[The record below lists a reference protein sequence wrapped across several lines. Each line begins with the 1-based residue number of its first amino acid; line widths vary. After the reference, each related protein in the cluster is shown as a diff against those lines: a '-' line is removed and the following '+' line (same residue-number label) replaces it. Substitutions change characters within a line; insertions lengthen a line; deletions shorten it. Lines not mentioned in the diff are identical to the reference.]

1 MPRARECST
10 ASCTRSVIAFR
21 GTLTS
26 GRRDNETPLHKAAL
40 YGSLPVVKTLV
51 EAKADVNAKAK

>member
-1 MPRARECST
+1 MSILRHHACSRSSHFRA
-10 ASCTRSVIAFR
+10 A
-21 GTLTS
+21 LTS

-40 YGSLPVVKTLV
+40 YGSLPVVKTLI